1 MGKYIW
7 FVAPRIHFLPD
18 ECINQIAAG
27 EVVERPAS
35 VVKELAENALDAG
48 ARRISVEIAE
58 GGKALAKVS
67 DDGCG
72 ISREDVGVCALRHT
86 TSKISAAGDIVGVRT
101 NGFRGEALA
110 SIASVARL
118 RIQTRTEEEE
128 AGSELLAVPGREPEI
143 RGCARERGTTVEVE
157 DLFLNAPVRARFL
170 SSPAAETARVLDVVQ
185 RLALA
190 NPDVAFRL
198 RQGNR
203 DLLVARPGDLA
214 LRVREILDPE
224 IARNLLPVEWEE
236 DGVRVSGYVGNERTL
251 KARRTHQF
259 LFAGRRPIWN
269 AALFRAVAQGAEA
282 LHGNPAA
289 VLFLDLPPEDVD
301 VNVHPAKREV
311 RFARESRLFE
321 IAVHAVR
328 NALAR
333 RVEWVPAE
341 PAPDAEPAAVRPA
354 GVPEAETEKPA
365 KASAFP
371 AERPAPRGLSAGRT
385 AAAWKDFAWRV
396 EEAPKDE
403 IKALSRDLFAEA
415 EEREK
420 TLRMPERDSIAGI
433 DASES
438 RVVPGNFL
446 QIGEA
451 YIAAPYAGGLLLVDQ
466 RAAHQR
472 ILFEQARLRM
482 QRRENRSQQLLF
494 PELLEL
500 SPAQSHWVGNS
511 LASLALIGFEVEH
524 FGANSWQLRA
534 TPPGMTVGNAVS
546 ALKGMA
552 DDAEEESPER
562 GDADVADDFCDR
574 LALSFAKKA
583 SIDERAL
590 APEEIQ
596 ALVDDL
602 FATENPYVAPD
613 GSSVVVKLALDEIR
627 DSFRRK
633 GPRK

>member
-7 FVAPRIHFLPD
+7 FVAPRIRFLPE

-27 EVVERPAS
+27 EVIERPAS

-48 ARRISVEIAE
+48 ARRITVQIA
-58 GGKALAKVS
+58 GGGRELVRIV

-72 ISREDVGVCALRHT
+72 IPRGDVAVCALRHT
-86 TSKISAAGDIVGVRT
+86 TSKLSDARELFGIRT

-110 SIASVARL
+110 SIAAVARL
-118 RIQTRTEEEE
+118 KIQTRTEDEE
-128 AGSELLAVPGREPEI
+128 AGSELVVSPGREPEV
-143 RGCARERGTTVEVE
+143 RDCARERGTTVTVE
-157 DLFLNAPVRARFL
+157 DLFLNAPVRAKFL
-170 SSPAAETARVLDVVQ
+170 SSPAAETGRILDVLQ

-190 NPDVAFRL
+190 NPEVAFRL
-198 RQGNR
+198 RQDDR
-203 DLLVARPGDLA
+203 DLLLAGPGDLA
-214 LRVREILDPE
+214 RRTKEILDPA
-224 IARNLLPVEWEE
+224 ISGNLLPVEWEE
-236 DGVRVSGYVGNERTL
+236 EGVRISGFVGNERTL
-251 KARRTHQF
+251 KARRAHQYLF
-259 LFAGRRPIWN
+259 LDRRPIWN
-269 AALFRAVAQGAEA
+269 AALFRAVALGAEA

-289 VLFLDLPPEDVD
+289 VLFFSLPPEEVD

-311 RFARESRLFE
+311 RFAHESRLFE

-328 NALAR
+328 AALAG
-333 RVEWVPAE
+333 RVEWAPAPE
-341 PAPDAEPAAVRPA
+341 QAPGNGPAPAPDPGPA
-354 GVPEAETEKPA
+354 
-365 KASAFP
+365 P
-371 AERPAPRGLSAGRT
+371 AERPVPRGVPAGRA

-403 IKALSRDLFAEA
+403 IKELSRDLFAEA

-420 TLRMPERDSIAGI
+420 ALRMPERDRIAGI
-433 DASES
+433 DAAES
-438 RVVPGNFL
+438 GEPAANFL
-446 QIGEA
+446 QVGNSFVV
-451 YIAAPYAGGLLLVDQ
+451 APYAGGLLLIDQ

-472 ILFEQARLRM
+472 ILFEQARRRM

-500 SPAQSHWVGNS
+500 SPAQSHWVSSS
-511 LASLALIGFEVEH
+511 LESLSLVGFEVEH

-534 TPPGMTVGNAVS
+534 TPPDMTVGNAVET
-546 ALKGMA
+546 LKGMA
-552 DDAEEESPER
+552 DDAEE
-562 GDADVADDFCDR
+562 ADPKIEEDFCDR

-590 APEEIQ
+590 SPEETA

-613 GSSVVVKLALDEIR
+613 GSSVVVKLTLDEIR

-633 GPRK
+633 GPRG